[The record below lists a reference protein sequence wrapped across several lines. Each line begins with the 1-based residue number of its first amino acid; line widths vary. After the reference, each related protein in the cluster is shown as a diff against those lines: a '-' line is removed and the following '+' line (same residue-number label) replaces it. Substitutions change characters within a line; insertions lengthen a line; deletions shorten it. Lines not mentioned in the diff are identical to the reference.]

1 MGVWT
6 HLLGRRPGAPGDDPG
21 HISHDTARQTLAREE
36 AAFRRYG
43 HLARGIT
50 EYVWVCPAPGRC
62 DIARRNHG
70 RRFSYLNPPPE
81 GHPGEGDC
89 RASDHCRCAARPL
102 APQMRR
108 FGAAF
113 PA

>member
-6 HLLGRRPGAPGDDPG
+6 RLLGQRPGEPGLGPG
-21 HISHDTARQTLAREE
+21 VINLGTARQTRAREE

-50 EYVWVCPAPGRC
+50 EYVWVGPAHGRC
-62 DIARRNHG
+62 AIARRNNG

-81 GHPGEGDC
+81 GHPGEGECNACDY
-89 RASDHCRCAARPL
+89 CRCAARPL
-102 APQMRR
+102 VPPPRR
-108 FGAAF
+108 FRAL

>member
-6 HLLGRRPGAPGDDPG
+6 RLLGQRPGALGGATGAIG
-21 HISHDTARQTLAREE
+21 HQTARQKLAREE

-89 RASDHCRCAARPL
+89 CADHCRCAARPMVPQVHRTGSLFL
-102 APQMRR
+102 A
-108 FGAAF
+108 
-113 PA
+113 